1 MKSLI
6 RKLKSLVWKMK
17 TALLDEEIKKLK
29 VKNKEL
35 QNNELT
41 DFNLVNNKSNL
52 RYSHI

>member
-1 MKSLI
+1 MENENCFI
-6 RKLKSLVWKMK
+6 RRRK
-17 TALLDEEIKKLK
+17 EIKKLK

-35 QNNELT
+35 QNNELI